1 MRQLIDDLKI
11 SVFVAPHTKVAY
23 VPVTKAGSS
32 SLLRV
37 LAQAEGHDVTQYLT
51 APESVHD
58 RRTYPLPLL
67 GSLDPALQAEI
78 LTSPEWLRLTVARDP
93 FKRLYS
99 TWEDKILI
107 GREGWEA
114 FAPPPL
120 VMHRGG
126 IDIGAS
132 FRRFV
137 ADLGERPALWMSD
150 PHFAR
155 QVTLAHPEVIPYSD
169 TVSTTELNA
178 LIAHLADRS
187 GRALTSLRANEGL
200 GLDSERFV
208 DDEAAATI
216 IELYRDDFAYAE
228 VEPRRPNRRLKRV
241 VIDPVGT
248 RLHELLSERFR
259 VHAALVWDL
268 RIQGGE
274 AAPGSPMGLG

>member
-1 MRQLIDDLKI
+1 MRQLIDDLQI

-37 LAQAEGHDVTQYLT
+37 LAQAEGHDIAGYLA

-58 RRTYPLPLL
+58 RRSYPLPLL
-67 GSLDPALQAEI
+67 GSLDAALQAEV
-78 LTSPEWLRLTVARDP
+78 LTSPEWLRLTVSRDP

-120 VMHRGG
+120 VLRRGG
-126 IDIGAS
+126 IDVGAS

-137 ADLGERPALWMSD
+137 TDLAERPEVWMSD

-155 QVTLAHPEVIPYSD
+155 QVTLTHPEVIPCSD
-169 TVSTTELNA
+169 KVSTTDLNA
-178 LIAHLADRS
+178 LITRLAERS
-187 GRALTSLRANEGL
+187 GRALTSSRANEGL
-200 GLDSERFV
+200 GLASNRFI
-208 DDEAAATI
+208 DDETATTI
-216 IELYRDDFAYAE
+216 IELYRDDFAYAN

-259 VHAALVWDL
+259 VHATLVWDL

-274 AAPGSPMGLG
+274 AAPGSPMGPG